1 MEYGTPHWAKQ
12 SQGSGWLAILSSCFP
27 NAIAQDILRYMMT
40 TLCRCQICWNN
51 WVQFT
56 SEPDKR
62 QSHIFGSIRLNFLHC
77 AFSNVSSTCTGFMMF
92 VSCCWNNWVQFTT
105 EQPEAENNW
114 LSFTFLLKRKFI
126 CQLFCAF
133 LLKRTKSLTWINFKK
148 KVLLCSLSEYM
159 LRQVWTKNPKQCFSK
174 LLLSITP
181 VPSFRVRGLL
191 QK

>member
-1 MEYGTPHWAKQ
+1 MKTQFEATCVSTFAEIIQSLQCNFFDFLMLSCGVGWVNIEKSAQTHNGVNMEHLIELNKAKDQGGLQLFSFFSKCNCTRFITIYDCQ
-12 SQGSGWLAILSSCFP
+12 S
-27 NAIAQDILRYMMT
+27 
-40 TLCRCQICWNN
+40 
-51 WVQFT
+51 
-56 SEPDKR
+56 
-62 QSHIFGSIRLNFLHC
+62 
-77 AFSNVSSTCTGFMMF
+77 
-92 VSCCWNNWVQFTT
+92 CWNNWVQFTT